1 MAGVIDIIRRHGVLS
16 RLVII
21 NCAIF
26 VFMLVCSIVS
36 NVSGSMTIMQAE
48 VALGLP
54 ASFSAFIYHPWTLVT
69 YMFTH
74 ENFFHILFNML
85 WLLWFGYMFLE
96 RRTPRELICLYLLG
110 GIGGGVMYMAF
121 FNFLPELYGVTI
133 LIGAS
138 ASVMAIMA
146 ATALLMPDYTLHLF
160 FIGDVKLK
168 WMAVA
173 MILLAFLGLGG
184 GNAGGGIAHL
194 GGVITGLAVGLYL
207 KNHRANTYS
216 RQRRKNPFKNLD
228 PSDVSRMRQRN
239 TPHNAPAREADKA
252 ERLDQLLS
260 KIHISGYRSLTKAER
275 DELKHLSETITP
287 RAK

>member
-1 MAGVIDIIRRHGVLS
+1 MAGIIDIIRRHGVLS

-21 NCAIF
+21 NCVIF
-26 VFMLVCSIVS
+26 VFMLVCAIVS
-36 NVSGSMTIMQAE
+36 NVGGNLMVRYAE

-54 ASFSAFIYHPWTLVT
+54 ASFTAFIYHPWTLVT

-74 ENFFHILFNML
+74 ENFLHILFNML

-96 RRTPRELICLYLLG
+96 ERTPRELVCLYLSG
-110 GIGGGVMYMAF
+110 GIGGGVLYMLL
-121 FNFLPELYGVTI
+121 FNVLPGLYGVTI

-146 ATALLMPDYTLHLF
+146 ATALLMPDYPLHLF

-168 WMAVA
+168 WMAMV

-184 GNAGGGIAHL
+184 GNAGGGMAHL
-194 GGVITGLAVGLYL
+194 GGIITGLAFGLYL
-207 KNHRANTYS
+207 KSGKGRKRS
-216 RQRRKNPFKNLD
+216 RKLRKNPFKHID
-228 PSDVSRMRQRN
+228 RSEVARMHQRN
-239 TPHNAPAREADKA
+239 TPYNAPAREQDNAA
-252 ERLDQLLS
+252 RLDQLLD

-275 DELKHLSETITP
+275 DELRELSEKITTP
-287 RAK
+287 GK